1 MPFKIAIVGSRTV
14 DPSVETID
22 VEVRRLLTWMRSRP
36 DGELGSTGSHGA
48 FRPDFEIPGSHIEA
62 EFDLKSA
69 IVELV
74 YPCASGGDAAG
85 KRWADAR
92 EIPVHREPITEE
104 DIRVHGKY
112 LGPRMRNRRVA
123 ERADIAVAFWDG
135 RSGGTADFVCRM
147 VARLK
152 PVSVVPTRPTRRPR
166 VARRTF
172 E

>member
-1 MPFKIAIVGSRTV
+1 VAWKLAIVGSRTV

-22 VEVRRLLTWMRSRP
+22 VEVRRLLT
-36 DGELGSTGSHGA
+36 L
-48 FRPDFEIPGSHIEA
+48 FEIPGSQTGISNRAQNQPHEIPGSHLEA

-85 KRWADAR
+85 KRWADAH

-104 DIRVHGKY
+104 DIRLHGKY

-123 ERADIAVAFWDG
+123 ERADIAIAFWDG

-166 VARRTF
+166 ATRRNF